1 MSVNALRRG
10 LPRISGGSP
19 WPDGLPVTS
28 SKKNDQPA
36 GNEDPLL
43 LATSNVSPGPEQP
56 TQDEKTVP
64 GALVGD
70 APLEGFRRG
79 LPRVAGGESWPHQ
92 AMSSGVLSAAA
103 HSRLEKEAS
112 SVVPE
117 LPAQVDAAAGP
128 TSSSPASNPD
138 PIQSRISL
146 KERLVL
152 LPLTSKILLSSAAFV
167 VLAGV
172 IILLA
177 RVFVQIPAVESF
189 ITEFPGTT
197 SLPATAP
204 IGLPA
209 WIGWQ
214 HFFNVFLM
222 VLIIRS
228 GITIRREKR
237 PGAYW
242 APRRNPAA
250 KVSLTVWWH
259 QSVDTLWLING
270 LAFVVLLCVT
280 GQWMRIVPTSW
291 EVVPNAI
298 SAGIQYATLDWPTE
312 NGWVN
317 YNSLQVLAYF
327 TIVFVASPLAAITG
341 YRMSGMWPER
351 AKRLSALF
359 RMEWARAI
367 HFPVMIFF
375 CGFIVIHVFLVMTTG
390 ALRNLNHM
398 FAARDVVDWVGL
410 WVFAGSLAL
419 IGLAWFAVRPLV
431 LAPIARLFGS
441 VTSR

>member
-1 MSVNALRRG
+1 M
-10 LPRISGGSP
+10 
-19 WPDGLPVTS
+19 
-28 SKKNDQPA
+28 
-36 GNEDPLL
+36 
-43 LATSNVSPGPEQP
+43 
-56 TQDEKTVP
+56 
-64 GALVGD
+64 
-70 APLEGFRRG
+70 
-79 LPRVAGGESWPHQ
+79 
-92 AMSSGVLSAAA
+92 
-103 HSRLEKEAS
+103 
-112 SVVPE
+112 
-117 LPAQVDAAAGP
+117 
-128 TSSSPASNPD
+128 
-138 PIQSRISL
+138 
-146 KERLVL
+146 
-152 LPLTSKILLSSAAFV
+152 TSKILLSSAAFV

-177 RVFVQIPAVESF
+177 RIFVQIPAIESF

-270 LAFVVLLCVT
+270 LAFVVLLFVT

-291 EVVPNAI
+291 EVIPNAI

-390 ALRNLNHM
+390 ALKNLNHM
-398 FAARDVVDWVGL
+398 YAARDVVDWVGF
-410 WVFAGSLAL
+410 WVFAGSLAI